1 MRTNEL
7 SFKTL
12 QDIIHV
18 TSGYIV
24 VVELEDPSSTDGE
37 SVQLITDPKEQY
49 IFEFYKRWGCYLP
62 TCWGLACGNI

>member
-24 VVELEDPSSTDGE
+24 VVELEDPTSTDSE
-37 SVQLITDPKEQY
+37 SVQLITDPKKLKNNTFSSS
-49 IFEFYKRWGCYLP
+49 IKNGDVTYLH
-62 TCWGLACGNI
+62 IRV